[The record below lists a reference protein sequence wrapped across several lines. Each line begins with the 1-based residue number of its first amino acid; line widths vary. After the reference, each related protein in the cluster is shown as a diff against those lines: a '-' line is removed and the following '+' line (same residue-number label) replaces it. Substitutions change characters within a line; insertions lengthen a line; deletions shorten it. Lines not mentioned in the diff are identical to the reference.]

1 MTCVFVV
8 VHQYRHVDSPAHPT
22 IYNEKALPPVYSR
35 ITLLPAP
42 VLRRVYMNLPVILSA
57 DSFDLVKLLVQVA
70 QPRHRALRDKKYSGL
85 RVSLLQKNLHDAT

>member
-1 MTCVFVV
+1 
-8 VHQYRHVDSPAHPT
+8 
-22 IYNEKALPPVYSR
+22 
-35 ITLLPAP
+35 
-42 VLRRVYMNLPVILSA
+42 MNLPVILSA